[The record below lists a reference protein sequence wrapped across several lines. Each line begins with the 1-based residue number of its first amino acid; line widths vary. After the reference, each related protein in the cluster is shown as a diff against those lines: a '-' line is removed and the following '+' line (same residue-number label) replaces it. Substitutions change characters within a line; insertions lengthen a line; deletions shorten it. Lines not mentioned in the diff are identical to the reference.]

1 MSKLLAHF
9 LPNFRTDVL
18 RAECVKILD
27 ARGWDTKDMVD
38 LRKRQSMI
46 DFLLFHE
53 RISALRTTL
62 DGLNAISRIT
72 NLQR

>member
-9 LPNFRTDVL
+9 LPDFRTDVL

-27 ARGWDTKDMVD
+27 ANDWDTKDLVD

-62 DGLNAISRIT
+62 NGLNAISRMV
-72 NLQR
+72 

>member
-27 ARGWDTKDMVD
+27 ANDWDTKDMVD

-46 DFLLFHE
+46 DYLLTYETLSE
-53 RISALRTTL
+53 RLV
-62 DGLNAISRIT
+62 
-72 NLQR
+72 

>member
-9 LPNFRTDVL
+9 LPIFRTDVL

-27 ARGWDTKDMVD
+27 AKGWDTKDLVD

-53 RISALRTTL
+53 QISALRTTL
-62 DGLNAISRIT
+62 DGLNAISRVV
-72 NLQR
+72 

>member
-27 ARGWDTKDMVD
+27 AIGWDTKDLVD

-62 DGLNAISRIT
+62 DGLNAISRVV
-72 NLQR
+72 